1 MAEEKSEPK
10 KRPVLLTVLCILT
23 FIGSGLSI
31 LFWLFAIIGLGSLL
45 GFLGKIPGFG
55 VGGGESTI
63 ITPIIFLLLGVLL
76 LISAIMMWKL
86 KKTGY
91 FLYILIKV
99 LGIILPIILLGAL
112 FKIGSLIIPVIMIIL
127 YGLNLKAMS

>member
-63 ITPIIFLLLGVLL
+63 ITPIIFLLLGVVLL
-76 LISAIMMWKL
+76 LSAIMMWRL

-91 FLYILIKV
+91 YLYILVKA

-112 FKIGSLIIPVIMIIL
+112 FKIGALIITVIMIIL